1 MTPME
6 QGLRVVGTV
15 NLRFRKLSIK
25 SRIKLDI
32 KRKGYAR
39 WFTGT

>member
-15 NLRFRKLSIK
+15 EFGGLENPPSKG
-25 SRIKLDI
+25 RIKKI
-32 KRKGYAR
+32 
-39 WFTGT
+39 

>member
-15 NLRFRKLSIK
+15 EVGGLENPPSKEKLKI
-25 SRIKLDI
+25 
-32 KRKGYAR
+32 
-39 WFTGT
+39 